1 MGIVGDAQSSVP
13 SVLAMLVALGKCEAV
28 KLCFKMI
35 SLFGRLVN
43 TYQDQF

>member
-1 MGIVGDAQSSVP
+1 MQVGIAVEIAGDDQRGVP

-35 SLFGRLVN
+35 SLSGRLG
-43 TYQDQF
+43 